1 MILNFDKILLIA
13 ALEIEAQRMMN
24 NKLEQQTKQQE
35 AAQRALFFALVCR
48 GASGSDALAAGA
60 VVEDTARV
68 AGSENA

>member
-13 ALEIEAQRMMN
+13 ALEMEAQRMMN
-24 NKLEQQTKQQE
+24 NKQQTKQQE

-48 GASGSDALAAGA
+48 AASGSDELAAGA